1 MIDRKP
7 CFRVTADLYL
17 AFAIPRRSRHNPT
30 MHDPTLTA
38 AGMARDAPVS
48 AARRGV
54 FTVIEGCM
62 FAGKTTALFRFLEDY
77 PSHTVIA
84 FKQII
89 DRRYRPDAIVSHGGK
104 AMPAIIITSA
114 REVPAFIRPDTQAVA
129 IDEGHFFDDAL
140 VEVVGEL
147 AARGIDVF
155 VTSLDRDSWGRLFP
169 VAERLHALADRPILL
184 TAECSSCRAVADRTQ
199 RLTAIMDGDL
209 VGGPESYAPRCQK
222 CWSPPPEPP
231 P

>member
-1 MIDRKP
+1 MR
-7 CFRVTADLYL
+7 
-17 AFAIPRRSRHNPT
+17 
-30 MHDPTLTA
+30 DPTPTA
-38 AGMARDAPVS
+38 AGMAWETS
-48 AARRGV
+48 ASRARPGV
-54 FTVIEGCM
+54 LTVIEGCM

-77 PSHTVIA
+77 PPNVAIA

-114 REVPAFIRPDTQAVA
+114 REVPAFIRPDTLAVA
-129 IDEGHFFDDAL
+129 IDEGHFFDEVL
-140 VEVVGEL
+140 VDVVREL

-155 VTSLDRDSWGRLFP
+155 VTSLDRDSWGRPFP
-169 VAERLHALADRPILL
+169 VAVRLCALADRPILL
-184 TAECSSCRAVADRTQ
+184 TAECSSCHAVADRTQ
-199 RLTAIMDGDL
+199 RLTPIMDGDL
-209 VGGPESYAPRCQK
+209 VGGAESYAPRCQK